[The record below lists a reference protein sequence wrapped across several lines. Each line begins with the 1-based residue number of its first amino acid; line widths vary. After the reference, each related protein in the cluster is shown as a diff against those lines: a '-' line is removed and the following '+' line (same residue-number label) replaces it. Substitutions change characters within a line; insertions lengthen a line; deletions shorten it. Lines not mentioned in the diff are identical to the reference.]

1 MAVAVPVAIP
11 RNCSRVLQCAA
22 STVALMRNV
31 LTSLVEK
38 HSHRVVHTILPAVDM
53 PIHALQSWVRDAFGH
68 QKYSLAI
75 VQRQLQTTIGHM
87 SFVDA
92 IKTNLRAGSLVAL
105 VSLALSIGLGIASG
119 STPIAGLRTA
129 IWGGIAC
136 GFFGSS
142 PFNIIGPAGAL
153 SGMLSTYSSK
163 WGSGVLPWIS
173 VISGAFCL
181 IFVKLGLTRYCLF
194 MPKSV
199 FEGFTLSVALTIGLK
214 QINYAFGLSGLASH
228 VEFLDNLWESL
239 SHLNQAQW
247 GSMVLFFPLTIA
259 LLFLM
264 RKYPKVP
271 WMVCLPLL
279 TIFFGYFFRAENSG
293 WNLPTLQTKFGELPN
308 TIALLPDTS
317 FLTKLSGSDIGGVIL
332 AGLTVAFVSILET
345 LISAKIAENKT
356 TAESKRNDLGRFD
369 DTVEIYSLSFGQL
382 LSGLCSGLPCTGVFV
397 RTNLN
402 QANDANH
409 TLSQLMNAIFV
420 LVVTAVAMPIFSYA
434 THPSDDSL
442 PIALIPFFAAT
453 FPAPPLLHYL

>member
-1 MAVAVPVAIP
+1 MT
-11 RNCSRVLQCAA
+11 Q
-22 STVALMRNV
+22 AL
-31 LTSLVEK
+31 E
-38 HSHRVVHTILPAVDM
+38 
-53 PIHALQSWVRDAFGH
+53 SWVREAFAH
-68 QKYSLAI
+68 PRYKLAI
-75 VQRQLQTTIGHM
+75 SHRQLQTAVGNI
-87 SFVDA
+87 SFFNA
-92 IKTNLRAGSLVAL
+92 IQTNLRAASLVAL

-163 WGSGVLPWIS
+163 WGDGILPWIS
-173 VISGAFCL
+173 VISGGFCL

-214 QINYAFGLSGLASH
+214 QINYAFGLSGLKPH

-239 SHLNQAQW
+239 SHLNQAQL
-247 GSMVLFFPLTIA
+247 GSMVLFFPLTA
-259 LLFLM
+259 LLLVLM
-264 RKYPKVP
+264 RKFPKVP
-271 WMVCLPLL
+271 WMVFLPLL
-279 TIFFGYFFRAENSG
+279 TIFFGYFFRGQDSG

-308 TIALLPDTS
+308 TIALLPDTK
-317 FLTKLSGSDIGGVIL
+317 FLKQLSASDIGGVIL
-332 AGLTVAFVSILET
+332 AGLTVAFVSVLET

-356 TAESKRNDLGRFD
+356 TTESKRNDLGRFD
-369 DTVEIYSLSFGQL
+369 DTVEIYALTLGQL

-402 QANDANH
+402 QANEANH

-434 THPSDDSL
+434 
-442 PIALIPFFAAT
+442 
-453 FPAPPLLHYL
+453 APPLPPSLPDLTHTAPAALTPTFCSYIPCASIAALLVTASIRMVPTHFLHHLWKVSRFQVSAHVHEPAPAFG